1 MTYQLHNDDCIVVLK
16 GYPDNY
22 FDSIVADPPAGISFM
37 GKDWDHDKGGRDKW
51 IEWMTAIAS
60 ECLRTLK
67 PGGHATIW
75 SLPRT
80 SHWTAMAWEN
90 AGFEV
95 RDRISHVFGSGFPKS
110 YNVAKGVEG
119 ILTNGSASWNDFHK
133 LNGKKGENGY
143 SSNGYVTGNAEQG
156 NRPTAYKS
164 HGILELEATTA
175 EAKQWE
181 GWGTALKPAMEDW
194 WLFRKPIS
202 EKTVAANILKW
213 GTGGLNIDAS
223 RIEVDG
229 EVIPINKLP
238 EWSGFGQLEKPDYV
252 QEINQKGRWPA
263 NFITDGSDE
272 VAGMFPL
279 QAGASGKASGP
290 TRGKL
295 GAHGIYGSAN
305 GENMGDTAFYG
316 DSGSA
321 ARFFYAAKPSK
332 SERDEGLDGVEKTK
346 PHPSGNEWAT
356 TSMWNGENGDE
367 EWKDKN
373 PNLPRKNSHPTVKCQ
388 ALMKY
393 LITLITPP
401 GGIVLDCF
409 MGSGSTGVAAVKL
422 GYSFVGID
430 SDKQYNYFQIAEKR
444 IKFAAM
450 QERLL

>member
-1 MTYQLHNDDCIVVLK
+1 MYKLHNDDCVIVLK

-80 SHWTAMAWEN
+80 CHWTAMAWEN

-110 YNVAKGVEG
+110 YNVAKGIEG

-164 HGILELEATTA
+164 HGILKLEATTD

-194 WLFRKPIS
+194 WLFRKPCS

-223 RIEVDG
+223 RIEING
-229 EVIPINKLP
+229 EVVPINKLE
-238 EWSGFGQLEKPDYV
+238 EWSGFGQLEKPDYK

-263 NFITDGSDE
+263 NFIHDGSDE
-272 VAGMFPL
+272 VTSMFPL

-290 TRGKL
+290 TFGKL
-295 GAHGIYGSAN
+295 GARGIYGSAK
-305 GENMGDTAFYG
+305 GENMDEPAFYG
-316 DSGSA
+316 NSGSA

-332 SERDEGLDGVEKTK
+332 SDRDEGLDGVEKK
-346 PHPSGNEWAT
+346 RAGNLEFRNRESEKGQFEGTPQIA
-356 TSMWNGENGDE
+356 
-367 EWKDKN
+367 KN
-373 PNLPRKNSHPTVKCQ
+373 NHPTVKCQ

-401 GGIVLDCF
+401 GGTVLDCF

-422 GYSFVGID
+422 GYPFVGID